1 MKEIEECWR
10 LNNMAAPLLALP
22 FLSNPLV
29 LGALAVI
36 GTGAYL
42 LYDNQDSLVVQA
54 DGLYSEILGF
64 FISFSNEI
72 LKGIGEPLANV
83 VQPFGMV
90 LGVLLILLYSFKR
103 YQNNDLFEI
112 KTFLML
118 FVFVGYLSLYHYA
131 FKSDGS
137 SSGNG
142 RSSFAFQNH
151 VTEIFDTPANLLN
164 AGISN
169 VVKEY
174 QTNSAGEYNSI
185 TNANISFHVRQILS
199 NLNKLYENFTINNG
213 LSLKTLIAAVLLLVI
228 LGLELFLL
236 FKVFCYVFMTY
247 LEKII
252 YLSLVIFMLPLGF
265 FQQTRGFLVSYVKKI
280 ISLTFYM
287 PLLLLL
293 VLFNSSALQ
302 YAIKVVGSN
311 EIVAKFGIIVVI
323 GISLTFIQ
331 KVPEMINAIF
341 GTQGGLTDAKSFIY
355 QGLQIASAGTGAVA
369 GSLKSVGRSAFG
381 RTLEAYKDAKST
393 INSTTANMRDMPG
406 HPGVRVGVETIELPK
421 SHRASK

>member
-1 MKEIEECWR
+1 
-10 LNNMAAPLLALP
+10 MAAPLLALP

-42 LYDNQDSLVVQA
+42 LYNKQDSLVVQA
-54 DGLYSEILGF
+54 DGLYGEILGF
-64 FISFSNEI
+64 FISFSNKI

-137 SSGNG
+137 SSGDG

-151 VTEIFDTPANLLN
+151 VTEIFDAPANLLN

-174 QTNSAGEYNSI
+174 QTKEYKNVDARHSI
-185 TNANISFHVRQILS
+185 TNANISFHVRQTLI

-213 LSLKTLIAAVLLLVI
+213 LSLKTPIAAVLLLAI

-293 VLFNSSALQ
+293 VLFNSYALQ
-302 YAIKVVGSN
+302 YAIKVGGSN

-341 GTQGGLTDAKSFIY
+341 GTQGGLTDAKSFVY
-355 QGLQIASAGTGAVA
+355 QGLQIASAGAGAVA

-393 INSTTANMRDMPG
+393 TNSTTANMRDMPG
-406 HPGVRVGVETIELPK
+406 HPGVRVDVETIEFPK
-421 SHRASK
+421 SHRVSK

>member
-1 MKEIEECWR
+1 
-10 LNNMAAPLLALP
+10 MAAPLLALP

-36 GTGAYL
+36 GMGVH
-42 LYDNQDSLVVQA
+42 LYSNKQDSLVVQA

-64 FISFSNEI
+64 FISFSNKI

-169 VVKEY
+169 VIKEY
-174 QTNSAGEYNSI
+174 QTNSAGEYKKIDTHHSI

-199 NLNKLYENFTINNG
+199 NLNKLYEDFTVNNG
-213 LSLKTLIAAVLLLVI
+213 LSSKTLIAAVLLLVI
-228 LGLELFLL
+228 LGLEFFLL

-293 VLFNSSALQ
+293 VLFNSFALQ
-302 YAIKVVGSN
+302 YAIKAGGSN
-311 EIVAKFGIIVVI
+311 EIVVKFGIIVII

-341 GTQGGLTDAKSFIY
+341 GTQGGLTDAKSFVY
-355 QGLQIASAGTGAVA
+355 QGVQIASAGAGVIA

-393 INSTTANMRDMPG
+393 TNSTTANMRDMPG

>member
-1 MKEIEECWR
+1 
-10 LNNMAAPLLALP
+10 MATPLLALP

-36 GTGAYL
+36 GVGAYL
-42 LYDNQDSLVVQA
+42 YSNKQDSLVVQA

-64 FISFSNEI
+64 FISFSSKI

-83 VQPFGMV
+83 IQPFGMV

-164 AGISN
+164 AGVSN

-174 QTNSAGEYNSI
+174 QTNSAREHKNIDTHHSI
-185 TNANISFHVRQILS
+185 TNANISLLVRQILT
-199 NLNKLYENFTINNG
+199 NLNKLYEDFKINNG
-213 LSLKTLIAAVLLLVI
+213 LSLITAVLLLVI

-293 VLFNSSALQ
+293 VLFNSFALQ
-302 YAIKVVGSN
+302 YAIKVGGSN
-311 EIVAKFGIIVVI
+311 EIVAKFGIIVAI

-355 QGLQIASAGTGAVA
+355 QGVQMVSASAGVIA

>member
-1 MKEIEECWR
+1 
-10 LNNMAAPLLALP
+10 MAAPLLALP

-42 LYDNQDSLVVQA
+42 LYNKQDSLVVQA

-64 FISFSNEI
+64 FISFSSKI
-72 LKGIGEPLANV
+72 LEGIGEPLANV
-83 VQPFGMV
+83 IQPFGMV

-131 FKSDGS
+131 FKTDGS
-137 SSGNG
+137 SSGNA

-174 QTNSAGEYNSI
+174 QTNSARESAREHKNIDTHHSI
-185 TNANISFHVRQILS
+185 TNANISFHVRQILTS
-199 NLNKLYENFTINNG
+199 LNKLYEDFKINNG
-213 LSLKTLIAAVLLLVI
+213 LSLKTIITAVLLLVI

-293 VLFNSSALQ
+293 VLFNSFALQ
-302 YAIKVVGSN
+302 YAIKVGGSN
-311 EIVAKFGIIVVI
+311 EIVVKFGIIVVI

-331 KVPEMINAIF
+331 KIPEMINAIF
-341 GTQGGLTDAKSFIY
+341 GTQGGLTDAKNFIY
-355 QGLQIASAGTGAVA
+355 QGVQIASAGAGAIA
-369 GSLKSVGRSAFG
+369 GSLKSVSRSAFG

-421 SHRASK
+421 SHRVSK

>member
-1 MKEIEECWR
+1 
-10 LNNMAAPLLALP
+10 MAAPLLALP

-42 LYDNQDSLVVQA
+42 LYNKQDSLVVQA
-54 DGLYSEILGF
+54 DGLYGEILGF
-64 FISFSNEI
+64 FISFSNKI

-118 FVFVGYLSLYHYA
+118 FVFMGYLSLYHYA

-137 SSGNG
+137 SSGDG

-151 VTEIFDTPANLLN
+151 VTEIFDAPANLLN

-174 QTNSAGEYNSI
+174 QTNSAREYNKIDARHSI
-185 TNANISFHVRQILS
+185 TNANISFHVRQILIS
-199 NLNKLYENFTINNG
+199 LNKLYEDFTINNG
-213 LSLKTLIAAVLLLVI
+213 LSPKTLIAAVLLLAI

-293 VLFNSSALQ
+293 VLFNSFALQ
-302 YAIKVVGSN
+302 YAIKVGSN

-341 GTQGGLTDAKSFIY
+341 GAQGGLTDAKSFVY
-355 QGLQIASAGTGAVA
+355 QGLQIASAGAGAVV

-393 INSTTANMRDMPG
+393 INSTTANMRDMLG

-421 SHRASK
+421 SHRANK

>member
-1 MKEIEECWR
+1 
-10 LNNMAAPLLALP
+10 MAAPLLALP
-22 FLSNPLV
+22 FLFNPLV

-42 LYDNQDSLVVQA
+42 LYDKQDSLVVQA

-64 FISFSNEI
+64 FISFSSKI

-83 VQPFGMV
+83 IQPFGMV

-131 FKSDGS
+131 FKTDGS
-137 SSGNG
+137 SSGNA

-174 QTNSAGEYNSI
+174 QTNSARESAREHKNIDTHHSI
-185 TNANISFHVRQILS
+185 TNANISFHVRQILTS
-199 NLNKLYENFTINNG
+199 LNKLYEDFTINNG
-213 LSLKTLIAAVLLLVI
+213 LSLKTIITAVLLLVI

-252 YLSLVIFMLPLGF
+252 YLSLVIFMLVLGF

-293 VLFNSSALQ
+293 VLFNSFALQ
-302 YAIKVVGSN
+302 YAIKAGGSN
-311 EIVAKFGIIVVI
+311 EIVAKFGIIVAI

-355 QGLQIASAGTGAVA
+355 QGVQMASAGSGAIA

>member
-1 MKEIEECWR
+1 
-10 LNNMAAPLLALP
+10 MAAPLLALP

-36 GTGAYL
+36 GVGAYL
-42 LYDNQDSLVVQA
+42 YSNKQDSLIVQA

-64 FISFSNEI
+64 FISFSSKI

-83 VQPFGMV
+83 IQPFGMV

-137 SSGNG
+137 SSGNA

-174 QTNSAGEYNSI
+174 QTNSAREHKREHKNIDTHHSI
-185 TNANISFHVRQILS
+185 TNANISFHVRQILTS
-199 NLNKLYENFTINNG
+199 LNKLYEGFKINNG

-236 FKVFCYVFMTY
+236 FKIFCYVFMTY

-293 VLFNSSALQ
+293 VLFNSFALQ
-302 YAIKVVGSN
+302 YAIKVGGSN

-331 KVPEMINAIF
+331 KIPEMINAIF

-355 QGLQIASAGTGAVA
+355 QGVQMASAGAGVIA

>member
-1 MKEIEECWR
+1 
-10 LNNMAAPLLALP
+10 MAAPLLALP

-36 GTGAYL
+36 GVGAYL
-42 LYDNQDSLVVQA
+42 YSNKQDSLVVQA

-64 FISFSNEI
+64 FISFSSKI

-83 VQPFGMV
+83 IQPFGMV

-118 FVFVGYLSLYHYA
+118 FVFAGYLSLYHYA

-174 QTNSAGEYNSI
+174 QTNSAREHKNIDTHHSI
-185 TNANISFHVRQILS
+185 TNTNISSHVRQILTS
-199 NLNKLYENFTINNG
+199 LNKLYEDFKIR
-213 LSLKTLIAAVLLLVI
+213 LSLTSLITAVLLLVI

-293 VLFNSSALQ
+293 VLFNSFALQ
-302 YAIKVVGSN
+302 YAIKVGGSN

-323 GISLTFIQ
+323 GTSLTFIQ
-331 KVPEMINAIF
+331 KIPEMINAIF
-341 GTQGGLTDAKSFIY
+341 GTQGGLTDAKSFVY
-355 QGLQIASAGTGAVA
+355 QGVQIASAGAGAIA
-369 GSLKSVGRSAFG
+369 GSLKSVGRSASG
-381 RTLEAYKDAKST
+381 RTLEAFKDAKST

>member
-1 MKEIEECWR
+1 MT
-10 LNNMAAPLLALP
+10 
-22 FLSNPLV
+22 S
-29 LGALAVI
+29 
-36 GTGAYL
+36 
-42 LYDNQDSLVVQA
+42 
-54 DGLYSEILGF
+54 
-64 FISFSNEI
+64 
-72 LKGIGEPLANV
+72 
-83 VQPFGMV
+83 
-90 LGVLLILLYSFKR
+90 
-103 YQNNDLFEI
+103 
-112 KTFLML
+112 
-118 FVFVGYLSLYHYA
+118 
-131 FKSDGS
+131 
-137 SSGNG
+137 
-142 RSSFAFQNH
+142 
-151 VTEIFDTPANLLN
+151 
-164 AGISN
+164 
-169 VVKEY
+169 
-174 QTNSAGEYNSI
+174 
-185 TNANISFHVRQILS
+185 
-199 NLNKLYENFTINNG
+199 LNKLYEDFKINNG
-213 LSLKTLIAAVLLLVI
+213 LSLKTLIAVVLLLVI

-293 VLFNSSALQ
+293 VLFNSFALQ
-302 YAIKVVGSN
+302 YAIKVGGSN
-311 EIVAKFGIIVVI
+311 EIVAKFGIIVAI

-331 KVPEMINAIF
+331 KVPKMINAIF

-355 QGLQIASAGTGAVA
+355 QGVQMASAGAGAIA

>member
-1 MKEIEECWR
+1 
-10 LNNMAAPLLALP
+10 MAAPLLALP

-42 LYDNQDSLVVQA
+42 LYDKQDSLVVQA
-54 DGLYSEILGF
+54 DGLYGEILGF
-64 FISFSNEI
+64 FISFSNKI

-137 SSGNG
+137 SSGDG

-151 VTEIFDTPANLLN
+151 VTEIFDAPANLLN

-169 VVKEY
+169 VVKEH
-174 QTNSAGEYNSI
+174 QTKEYKNVDARHSI

-199 NLNKLYENFTINNG
+199 SLNKLYENFTINNG
-213 LSLKTLIAAVLLLVI
+213 LSLKTPIAAVLLLVI

-247 LEKII
+247 LEKTI

-293 VLFNSSALQ
+293 VLFNSFALQ
-302 YAIKVVGSN
+302 YAIKVGGSN

-341 GTQGGLTDAKSFIY
+341 GTQGGLTDAKSFVY
-355 QGLQIASAGTGAVA
+355 QVVQIASAGAGAVA

>member
-1 MKEIEECWR
+1 
-10 LNNMAAPLLALP
+10 MAAPLLALP

-29 LGALAVI
+29 LGTLAVI
-36 GTGAYL
+36 GVGAYL
-42 LYDNQDSLVVQA
+42 YSNKQDSLVVQA

-64 FISFSNEI
+64 FISFSSKI

-83 VQPFGMV
+83 IQPFGMV

-151 VTEIFDTPANLLN
+151 VTEIFDAPANLLN

-174 QTNSAGEYNSI
+174 QTNSTREHKNIDTHHSI

-199 NLNKLYENFTINNG
+199 SLNKLYEDFTINNG
-213 LSLKTLIAAVLLLVI
+213 LSPKTLIAAVLLLVI

-293 VLFNSSALQ
+293 VLFNSFALQ
-302 YAIKVVGSN
+302 YAIKVGGST

-355 QGLQIASAGTGAVA
+355 QGVQMASAGAGAIA

>member
-1 MKEIEECWR
+1 
-10 LNNMAAPLLALP
+10 MAAPLLALP

-42 LYDNQDSLVVQA
+42 LYNRQDSLVVQA

-64 FISFSNEI
+64 FISFSNKI
-72 LKGIGEPLANV
+72 LQGIGEPLANV

-118 FVFVGYLSLYHYA
+118 FVFVGYLSLCHYA

-151 VTEIFDTPANLLN
+151 VTEIFDAPANLLN

-169 VVKEY
+169 VIKEY
-174 QTNSAGEYNSI
+174 QTNSAGEYKKIDARHSI

-199 NLNKLYENFTINNG
+199 NLNKLYEDFTIT
-213 LSLKTLIAAVLLLVI
+213 KTLIAAVLLLVI

-293 VLFNSSALQ
+293 VLFNSFALQ
-302 YAIKVVGSN
+302 YAIKVGGSN

-331 KVPEMINAIF
+331 KIPEMINAIF
-341 GTQGGLTDAKSFIY
+341 GTQGGLTDAKSFVY
-355 QGLQIASAGTGAVA
+355 QGVQIASAGAGSIA
-369 GSLKSVGRSAFG
+369 GSLKSAGRSAFG

>member
-1 MKEIEECWR
+1 MGFFRVIRNAPIASIFIVLMLIFCAWFFLYDDSSPKAVKKYVKGKFPISDYLYKKADKKEI
-10 LNNMAAPLLALP
+10 LP
-22 FLSNPLV
+22 QN
-29 LGALAVI
+29 
-36 GTGAYL
+36 
-42 LYDNQDSLVVQA
+42 
-54 DGLYSEILGF
+54 
-64 FISFSNEI
+64 
-72 LKGIGEPLANV
+72 NV
-83 VQPFGMV
+83 VKQ
-90 LGVLLILLYSFKR
+90 
-103 YQNNDLFEI
+103 EI
-112 KTFLML
+112 KEEEIK
-118 FVFVGYLSLYHYA
+118 
-131 FKSDGS
+131 KSCKGQITDSNGNLIDNDCN
-137 SSGNG
+137 GNG

-164 AGISN
+164 TGISN
-169 VVKEY
+169 VVNEY
-174 QTNSAGEYNSI
+174 QTNSVREYKKIDARHSI
-185 TNANISFHVRQILS
+185 TNANISFHVRQILTS
-199 NLNKLYENFTINNG
+199 LNKLYEDFKINNW
-213 LSLKTLIAAVLLLVI
+213 LSAKALIIAVLLFVI

-293 VLFNSSALQ
+293 VLFNSFALQ
-302 YAIKVVGSN
+302 YAIKVGSN
-311 EIVAKFGIIVVI
+311 EIVAKFDIIVVI

-341 GTQGGLTDAKSFIY
+341 GTQGGLSDAKSFIY
-355 QGLQIASAGTGAVA
+355 QGVQIASAGAGAVA

-393 INSTTANMRDMPG
+393 INSTTTNMRDMPG
-406 HPGVRVGVETIELPK
+406 HLGVRMGVETIELPK
-421 SHRASK
+421 SHRANKFHHA

>member
-1 MKEIEECWR
+1 
-10 LNNMAAPLLALP
+10 MAAPLLALP

-36 GTGAYL
+36 GMGVYL
-42 LYDNQDSLVVQA
+42 YSNKQDSLVVQA

-64 FISFSNEI
+64 FISFSNKI

-131 FKSDGS
+131 FKSDSS

-164 AGISN
+164 AGISS

-174 QTNSAGEYNSI
+174 QTNSAREHKNIDTHHSI
-185 TNANISFHVRQILS
+185 TNANISFHVRQILTS
-199 NLNKLYENFTINNG
+199 LNKLYEDFKINNG
-213 LSLKTLIAAVLLLVI
+213 LSPKTLIAAVLLLVI

-247 LEKII
+247 LEKTI

-280 ISLTFYM
+280 ISLTF
-287 PLLLLL
+287 LLLL
-293 VLFNSSALQ
+293 VLFNSFALQ
-302 YAIKVVGSN
+302 YAIKVGGSN
-311 EIVAKFGIIVVI
+311 EIVVKFGIIVVI

-341 GTQGGLTDAKSFIY
+341 GTQGGLTDAKSFVY
-355 QGLQIASAGTGAVA
+355 QGVQIASAGAGSIA
-369 GSLKSVGRSAFG
+369 GSLKSAGRSAFG

>member
-1 MKEIEECWR
+1 MV
-10 LNNMAAPLLALP
+10 APLLALP

-36 GTGAYL
+36 GMGAYL
-42 LYDNQDSLVVQA
+42 LYDKQDSLVVQA
-54 DGLYSEILGF
+54 DGLYGEILGF
-64 FISFSNEI
+64 FISFSNKI

-151 VTEIFDTPANLLN
+151 VTEIFDAPANLLN

-174 QTNSAGEYNSI
+174 QTNSAGEYKKIDAHHSI
-185 TNANISFHVRQILS
+185 TNANISFHVRQILIS
-199 NLNKLYENFTINNG
+199 LNKLYEDNNG
-213 LSLKTLIAAVLLLVI
+213 LSPKTLIAAVLLLAI

-252 YLSLVIFMLPLGF
+252 YLSFVTFMLPLGF
-265 FQQTRGFLVSYVKKI
+265 FQQTRDFLVSYVKKI

-287 PLLLLL
+287 PLLLLS
-293 VLFNSSALQ
+293 VLFNSFALQ
-302 YAIKVVGSN
+302 YAIKVGSN

-341 GTQGGLTDAKSFIY
+341 GTQGGLADAKSFIY
-355 QGLQIASAGTGAVA
+355 QGLQIASARTGAVA

>member
-1 MKEIEECWR
+1 
-10 LNNMAAPLLALP
+10 MAAPLLALP

-29 LGALAVI
+29 FGALAVI
-36 GTGAYL
+36 GAGAYL
-42 LYDNQDSLVVQA
+42 LYNKQDSLVVQA

-64 FISFSNEI
+64 FISFSNKI

-137 SSGNG
+137 SSGDG

-151 VTEIFDTPANLLN
+151 VTEIFDAPANLLN

-174 QTNSAGEYNSI
+174 QTNSAGEYKKIDAHHSI
-185 TNANISFHVRQILS
+185 TNANISFHVRQILIS
-199 NLNKLYENFTINNG
+199 LNKLYEGFTIN
-213 LSLKTLIAAVLLLVI
+213 IAAVLLLVI

-265 FQQTRGFLVSYVKKI
+265 FQQTRDFLVSYVKKI

-287 PLLLLL
+287 PPLLLL
-293 VLFNSSALQ
+293 VSFNSFALQ
-302 YAIKVVGSN
+302 YCSN
-311 EIVAKFGIIVVI
+311 RNF
-323 GISLTFIQ
+323 
-331 KVPEMINAIF
+331 
-341 GTQGGLTDAKSFIY
+341 TDIHSKSP
-355 QGLQIASAGTGAVA
+355 
-369 GSLKSVGRSAFG
+369 RN
-381 RTLEAYKDAKST
+381 D
-393 INSTTANMRDMPG
+393 
-406 HPGVRVGVETIELPK
+406 
-421 SHRASK
+421 

>member
-1 MKEIEECWR
+1 
-10 LNNMAAPLLALP
+10 MAAPLLALP

-42 LYDNQDSLVVQA
+42 LYNKQDSLVVQA
-54 DGLYSEILGF
+54 DGLYGEILGF
-64 FISFSNEI
+64 FISFSNKI

-151 VTEIFDTPANLLN
+151 VTEIFDAPANLLN

-169 VVKEY
+169 VIKEY
-174 QTNSAGEYNSI
+174 QTNSAGEYKKIDARHSI

-199 NLNKLYENFTINNG
+199 SLNKLYEDFTINNG
-213 LSLKTLIAAVLLLVI
+213 LSPKTLIVAVLLLVI

-280 ISLTFYM
+280 ISLIFYM

-293 VLFNSSALQ
+293 VLFNSFALQ
-302 YAIKVVGSN
+302 YAIKVGGSN

-341 GTQGGLTDAKSFIY
+341 GTQGGSVDLANFLKAGSQSF
-355 QGLQIASAGTGAVA
+355 LSFASNVGSAVSGGVKGASVGTGNFLVKTEGAIGNAVNNIKNRA
-369 GSLKSVGRSAFG
+369 SQPENIRTSVGFV
-381 RTLEAYKDAKST
+381 
-393 INSTTANMRDMPG
+393 N
-406 HPGVRVGVETIELPK
+406 VG
-421 SHRASK
+421 SKATR

>member
-1 MKEIEECWR
+1 
-10 LNNMAAPLLALP
+10 MAAPLLALP

-42 LYDNQDSLVVQA
+42 LYNKQDSLVIQA

-64 FISFSNEI
+64 FISFSNKI

-151 VTEIFDTPANLLN
+151 VTEIFDAPANLLN

-174 QTNSAGEYNSI
+174 QTNSAGEYKKIDARHSI

-199 NLNKLYENFTINNG
+199 SLNKLYEDFTINNG
-213 LSLKTLIAAVLLLVI
+213 LSKTLIAAVLLLVI

-265 FQQTRGFLVSYVKKI
+265 FQQTRGFFS
-280 ISLTFYM
+280 
-287 PLLLLL
+287 
-293 VLFNSSALQ
+293 VLCEKDYFIDFLHAF
-302 YAIKVVGSN
+302 
-311 EIVAKFGIIVVI
+311 IVAISVI
-323 GISLTFIQ
+323 QLFCITIR
-331 KVPEMINAIF
+331 N
-341 GTQGGLTDAKSFIY
+341 QGGRE
-355 QGLQIASAGTGAVA
+355 Q
-369 GSLKSVGRSAFG
+369 
-381 RTLEAYKDAKST
+381 
-393 INSTTANMRDMPG
+393 
-406 HPGVRVGVETIELPK
+406 
-421 SHRASK
+421 

>member
-1 MKEIEECWR
+1 
-10 LNNMAAPLLALP
+10 MATPLLALP

-36 GTGAYL
+36 GVGAYL
-42 LYDNQDSLVVQA
+42 FYNKQDSLVIQA

-64 FISFSNEI
+64 FISFSNKI
-72 LKGIGEPLANV
+72 LKGIGEPLANI

-151 VTEIFDTPANLLN
+151 VTEIFDAPANLLN

-174 QTNSAGEYNSI
+174 QTNSAREHKNIDTHHSI
-185 TNANISFHVRQILS
+185 TNANISLLVRQILT
-199 NLNKLYENFTINNG
+199 NLNKLYEDFKINNG
-213 LSLKTLIAAVLLLVI
+213 LSLITAVLLLVI

-293 VLFNSSALQ
+293 VLFNSFALQ
-302 YAIKVVGSN
+302 YAIKVGGSN
-311 EIVAKFGIIVVI
+311 EIVAKFGIIVAI

-355 QGLQIASAGTGAVA
+355 QGVQMASAGAGVIA

>member
-1 MKEIEECWR
+1 
-10 LNNMAAPLLALP
+10 MAAPLLALP

-36 GTGAYL
+36 GVGAYL
-42 LYDNQDSLVVQA
+42 YSNKQDSLIVQA

-64 FISFSNEI
+64 FISFSSKI

-83 VQPFGMV
+83 IQ
-90 LGVLLILLYSFKR
+90 LY
-103 YQNNDLFEI
+103 
-112 KTFLML
+112 
-118 FVFVGYLSLYHYA
+118 
-131 FKSDGS
+131 
-137 SSGNG
+137 
-142 RSSFAFQNH
+142 H

-174 QTNSAGEYNSI
+174 QTNSAREHKNIDAHHSI
-185 TNANISFHVRQILS
+185 TNANISFHVRQILTS
-199 NLNKLYENFTINNG
+199 LNKLYEDFKINNG

-236 FKVFCYVFMTY
+236 FKVLCYIFMTY

-252 YLSLVIFMLPLGF
+252 YLSLVIFMLVLGF

-293 VLFNSSALQ
+293 VLFNSFALQ
-302 YAIKVVGSN
+302 YAIKVGGSN
-311 EIVAKFGIIVVI
+311 EIVAKFGIIVAI

-355 QGLQIASAGTGAVA
+355 QGVQMASAGVGAIA

-421 SHRASK
+421 SHRTSK

>member
-1 MKEIEECWR
+1 
-10 LNNMAAPLLALP
+10 MAAPLLALP

-42 LYDNQDSLVVQA
+42 LYNKQDSLVIQA

-64 FISFSNEI
+64 FISFSSKI

-83 VQPFGMV
+83 VQPFGVV

-151 VTEIFDTPANLLN
+151 VTEIFDAPANLLN

-169 VVKEY
+169 VIKEY
-174 QTNSAGEYNSI
+174 QTNSARERAREHKNIDTHHSI

-199 NLNKLYENFTINNG
+199 SLNKLYEDFTINNG
-213 LSLKTLIAAVLLLVI
+213 LSVKTLIAPVLLLVI
-228 LGLELFLL
+228 LGLEFFLL

-293 VLFNSSALQ
+293 VLFNSFALQ
-302 YAIKVVGSN
+302 YAIKVGGSN

-341 GTQGGLTDAKSFIY
+341 GTQGGLTDAKSFVY
-355 QGLQIASAGTGAVA
+355 QGVQMASAGAGAIA

-421 SHRASK
+421 SHRVSK

>member
-1 MKEIEECWR
+1 
-10 LNNMAAPLLALP
+10 MAAPLLALP

-36 GTGAYL
+36 GMGAYL
-42 LYDNQDSLVVQA
+42 LYDKQDSLVVQA
-54 DGLYSEILGF
+54 DGLYGEILGF
-64 FISFSNEI
+64 FISFSNKI

-131 FKSDGS
+131 LKSDGS

-151 VTEIFDTPANLLN
+151 VTEIFDAPANLLN

-174 QTNSAGEYNSI
+174 QTNSTREYKKIDARHSI
-185 TNANISFHVRQILS
+185 TNANISFHVRQILIS
-199 NLNKLYENFTINNG
+199 LNKLCEDFTI
-213 LSLKTLIAAVLLLVI
+213 SIAAVLLLVI

-293 VLFNSSALQ
+293 VLFNSFALQ
-302 YAIKVVGSN
+302 YAIKVG
-311 EIVAKFGIIVVI
+311 E
-323 GISLTFIQ
+323 Q
-331 KVPEMINAIF
+331 
-341 GTQGGLTDAKSFIY
+341 
-355 QGLQIASAGTGAVA
+355 
-369 GSLKSVGRSAFG
+369 
-381 RTLEAYKDAKST
+381 
-393 INSTTANMRDMPG
+393 
-406 HPGVRVGVETIELPK
+406 
-421 SHRASK
+421 

>member
-1 MKEIEECWR
+1 
-10 LNNMAAPLLALP
+10 MAAPLLALP

-42 LYDNQDSLVVQA
+42 LYNKQDSLVVQA

-64 FISFSNEI
+64 FISFSNKI

-137 SSGNG
+137 SSGNAH
-142 RSSFAFQNH
+142 SSFAFQNH
-151 VTEIFDTPANLLN
+151 VTEIFDAPANLLN

-169 VVKEY
+169 VIKEY
-174 QTNSAGEYNSI
+174 QTNSAGEYKKIDVRHSI
-185 TNANISFHVRQILS
+185 TNTNISFHVRQILS
-199 NLNKLYENFTINNG
+199 SLNKLYEDFTINNG
-213 LSLKTLIAAVLLLVI
+213 LSPKTLIAAVLLLVI

-293 VLFNSSALQ
+293 VLFNSFALQ
-302 YAIKVVGSN
+302 YAIKVGGSN
-311 EIVAKFGIIVVI
+311 EIVVKFGIIVVI

-341 GTQGGLTDAKSFIY
+341 GTQGGSVDLANFLKAGSQSF
-355 QGLQIASAGTGAVA
+355 LSFASNVGSAVSGGVKGASVGTGNFLVKTEGAIGNAVNNIKNRA
-369 GSLKSVGRSAFG
+369 SQPENIRTSVGFV
-381 RTLEAYKDAKST
+381 
-393 INSTTANMRDMPG
+393 N
-406 HPGVRVGVETIELPK
+406 VG
-421 SHRASK
+421 SKATR